1 MAKELI
7 PMAEPLYVAT
17 APKTTTFQMRINP
30 EVKAR
35 VESIYANCG
44 MTLTDAINAFLQQ
57 SMNVE
62 GLPFLMTQ
70 NSREALREQAVSAL
84 MLELKKGED
93 SVRTDADWVSEEE
106 LLAEFGAEQ

>member
-1 MAKELI
+1 
-7 PMAEPLYVAT
+7 MAEQLYVAT
-17 APKTTTFQMRINP
+17 APKTATFQMRINP
-30 EVKAR
+30 EIKAR

-62 GLPFLMTQ
+62 GLPFIMTQ
-70 NSREALREQAVSAL
+70 NSKAALREQAISAL

-93 SVRTDADWVSEEE
+93 SVRSDGDWLSEKDM
-106 LLAEFGAEQ
+106 LAEFGADV